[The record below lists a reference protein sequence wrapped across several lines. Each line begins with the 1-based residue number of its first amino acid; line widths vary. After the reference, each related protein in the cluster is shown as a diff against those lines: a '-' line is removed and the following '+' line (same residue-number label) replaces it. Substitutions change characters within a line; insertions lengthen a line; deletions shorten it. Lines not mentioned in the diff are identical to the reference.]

1 MNKEFASVRDILI
14 VALNII
20 EDSRENGLK
29 LDKDDLRWADMIGRE
44 LGPKLE
50 AKLRTIPFKKDDED

>member
-1 MNKEFASVRDILI
+1 MSERTFASVRDILI

-29 LDKDDLRWADMIGRE
+29 LDKDDLRWANSIK
-44 LGPKLE
+44 LSPKLE
-50 AKLRTIPFKKDDED
+50 ALLRTIPITYE